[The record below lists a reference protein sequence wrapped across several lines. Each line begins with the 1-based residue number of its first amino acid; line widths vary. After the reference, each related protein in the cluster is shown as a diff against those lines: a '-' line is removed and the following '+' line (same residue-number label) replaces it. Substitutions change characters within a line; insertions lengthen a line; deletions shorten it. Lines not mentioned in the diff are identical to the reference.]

1 MLFPPTR
8 ATVRYSASSVASM
21 FCSSVRFSSDSSA
34 SVIASNSSSGY
45 ASGEIEAAQFFRLC
59 NAARVSHARREKL
72 ITLPRE
78 TRESGRASKFF
89 LREREREREAVCV
102 SSSRARVL
110 RSRFSRRR
118 DATFVEEDTVVVVA
132 SGTPVDEGERRGR
145 FSR

>member
-1 MLFPPTR
+1 M
-8 ATVRYSASSVASM
+8 A
-21 FCSSVRFSSDSSA
+21 C
-34 SVIASNSSSGY
+34 
-45 ASGEIEAAQFFRLC
+45 GEIEAAQFFRLC

-78 TRESGRASKFF
+78 TREREFSFVSGREGK
-89 LREREREREAVCV
+89 REREAVCV

-118 DATFVEEDTVVVVA
+118 DATFVEEDTAVVVVA